1 MKIKNLQSGM
11 AYQLSPDTQLK
22 VERTNPFFNEYG
34 EQTVPVSLPD
44 TASNRLALG
53 LPGWISNSRKPSQM
67 IPVTIQD
74 GEYFME
80 CRQALL
86 GVTPNDEISTSFYMN
101 EGSFY
106 SRLGNVYITEVFAGE
121 IVNGV
126 STLEQAIAFMKNL
139 DETGGNEMFSVFQ
152 CKLDPDDD
160 GKGRYLNG
168 HGHLSSR
175 STKFDGE
182 EERVEVI
189 DGKTISVSRGFY
201 MSPFLKANYVLQR
214 LFAYFGYTLL
224 DSLFTQDEG
233 FKRMVFVNN
242 VADAIVS
249 GTIHLEQLLP
259 KISCQD
265 ILNLFRKKF
274 CCEFIPDE
282 IARTVSVVFF
292 KDLVGGVAGTNLT
305 NALIGKLKVEFPDSY
320 KQLIIEPEFQV
331 EGGVTNSDSLA
342 LLHSVY
348 PTALF
353 NKVKGYFSRSGYKVV
368 QLQENMGAR
377 LTASTE
383 IVGETYQ
390 RYYEG
395 GNLEGFTVKVPECIP
410 GSDMY
415 IGKVQFLNS
424 SMVISET
431 EVEEESEETVDKAAE
446 LNMYPMLAYS
456 YKYNSETVTQGTVSN
471 YMDVRTRPSNIQIKF
486 TDYALV
492 YNGPDGIFER
502 FYRPFDSILR
512 NSMHTV
518 KATFLLSQ
526 HEKMTVPS
534 YRKIVVGG
542 SEFVI
547 NKFNYAL
554 GGKNI
559 PVESELYTVQQFQP
573 VSIAKAVDDIFPIVE
588 TGYRWVQKEY
598 IKEISESEYNE
609 SPFKDADIAPFY
621 PPAPTSADVGKILHT
636 CYTALPY
643 YQGYALFTF
652 WLVAEAVT

>member
-86 GVTPNDEISTSFYMN
+86 GVIPNDEISTSFYMN

-126 STLEQAIAFMKNL
+126 STLEQAIAFMKDL

-224 DSLFTQDEG
+224 DSLFTQNEG

-259 KISCQD
+259 KVSCQD

-282 IARTVSVVFF
+282 ISRTVSVVFF
-292 KDLVGGVAGTNLT
+292 KDLVGGVAETNLT

-320 KQLIIEPEFQV
+320 KQLIIEPEF
-331 EGGVTNSDSLA
+331 
-342 LLHSVY
+342 
-348 PTALF
+348 
-353 NKVKGYFSRSGYKVV
+353 
-368 QLQENMGAR
+368 
-377 LTASTE
+377 
-383 IVGETYQ
+383 
-390 RYYEG
+390 
-395 GNLEGFTVKVPECIP
+395 
-410 GSDMY
+410 
-415 IGKVQFLNS
+415 
-424 SMVISET
+424 
-431 EVEEESEETVDKAAE
+431 
-446 LNMYPMLAYS
+446 
-456 YKYNSETVTQGTVSN
+456 
-471 YMDVRTRPSNIQIKF
+471 
-486 TDYALV
+486 
-492 YNGPDGIFER
+492 
-502 FYRPFDSILR
+502 
-512 NSMHTV
+512 
-518 KATFLLSQ
+518 
-526 HEKMTVPS
+526 
-534 YRKIVVGG
+534 
-542 SEFVI
+542 
-547 NKFNYAL
+547 
-554 GGKNI
+554 
-559 PVESELYTVQQFQP
+559 
-573 VSIAKAVDDIFPIVE
+573 
-588 TGYRWVQKEY
+588 
-598 IKEISESEYNE
+598 
-609 SPFKDADIAPFY
+609 
-621 PPAPTSADVGKILHT
+621 
-636 CYTALPY
+636 
-643 YQGYALFTF
+643 
-652 WLVAEAVT
+652 